1 MGAPPPLSDPV
12 LPGLPASSWVLL
24 FFWKGG
30 YIPTLRSGRTV
41 DKNRVPGY
49 PGFSPL
55 QATGPE
61 GPFLT
66 VTNMSS
72 TRTSIAAISVADM
85 IACFFTRA
93 GSKTF
98 SAFMSTTSPV

>member
-1 MGAPPPLSDPV
+1 VRRGTYPPV
-12 LPGLPASSWVLL
+12 
-24 FFWKGG
+24 
-30 YIPTLRSGRTV
+30 GRTMQKKGARDIPV
-41 DKNRVPGY
+41 FY
-49 PGFSPL
+49 L

-61 GPFLT
+61 GLFLT

-72 TRTSIAAISVADM
+72 TRTSIDAISVADM

-93 GSKTF
+93 GSKTL